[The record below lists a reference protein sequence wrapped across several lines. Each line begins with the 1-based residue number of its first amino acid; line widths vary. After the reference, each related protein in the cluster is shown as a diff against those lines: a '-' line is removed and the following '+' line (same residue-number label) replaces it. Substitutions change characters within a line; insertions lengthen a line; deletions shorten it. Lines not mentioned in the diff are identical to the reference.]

1 MFAATLPAD
10 HLNIGIG
17 RIKLGRALLRQKRY
31 AESVRESRAGYD
43 ILTRQTDP
51 SISWLQAARTDLVEE
66 YGALRQLDKA
76 AEIQAEV
83 ARLEAQA
90 KTAGS

>member
-1 MFAATLPAD
+1 
-10 HLNIGIG
+10 
-17 RIKLGRALLRQKRY
+17 
-31 AESVRESRAGYD
+31 
-43 ILTRQTDP
+43 
-51 SISWLQAARTDLVEE
+51 LQAARTDLVEE